1 MGYDESERG
10 WFTEARAPGLF
21 SEAGR
26 PWGQATSSLILRHL
40 LRIPLIKGKSLRRA
54 LKEHGLL
61 DDFLKT
67 HRYSPGRKYSR
78 FGEVASEP
86 LFNYLDVS
94 GSARLP
100 VTVLRQGAMGTPA
113 PPAP

>member
-1 MGYDESERG
+1 MEP
-10 WFTEARAPGLF
+10 RAPGLF
-21 SEAGR
+21 SEAGLPR
-26 PWGQATSSLILRHL
+26 GEATSSLILLHL
-40 LRIPLIKGKSLRRA
+40 LRVPLIKGKSLRRA

-67 HRYSPGRKYSR
+67 HPYGLGRKYSR
-78 FGEVASEP
+78 FGQVASEP

-100 VTVLRQGAMGTPA
+100 VTVLTRGAMGTPA